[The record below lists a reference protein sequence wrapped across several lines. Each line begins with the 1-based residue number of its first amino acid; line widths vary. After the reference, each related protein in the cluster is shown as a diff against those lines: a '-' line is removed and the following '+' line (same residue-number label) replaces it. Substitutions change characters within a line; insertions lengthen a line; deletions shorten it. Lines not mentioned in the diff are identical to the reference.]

1 MKLFARLLVIA
12 LTTAHAALGCC
23 AHHEHAMATEG
34 VPAVCCDHHE
44 HAQHTE
50 DSHATSEEQPVPERC
65 DEESCVYVAQVNHA
79 SLDMSV
85 LISPLFLAC
94 PPCPAADVVAV
105 RGLATVE
112 DVLHP
117 AGPALHL
124 WQCVLVI

>member
-23 AHHEHAMATEG
+23 AHHEHAMTTEHAAG
-34 VPAVCCDHHE
+34 CCDHHE
-44 HAQHTE
+44 HAH
-50 DSHATSEEQPVPERC
+50 HAEGSQATPEEQPAPERC
-65 DEESCVYVAQVNHA
+65 DEESCVFVAQVNHA
-79 SLDMSV
+79 SLDMSK
-85 LISPLFLAC
+85 LIAPLFLTT
-94 PPCPAADVVAV
+94 PPCPTTDAIAF
-105 RGLATVE
+105 RSGATVE